1 MFFVSTDEIE
11 VEEFELA
18 ACQMAVLNEKKTQE
32 FLHKGENPCI
42 VFCGKVFNLV
52 TRELGTAYEF
62 QQGKELR
69 GRFKIWNR
77 KNQYSMDRAYEF
89 LANSMK

>member
-18 ACQMAVLNEKKTQE
+18 AGQMAVLNEEKTRE
-32 FLHKGENPCI
+32 FLNNGENPCI
-42 VFCGKVFNLV
+42 VFCGKIFNLV

-69 GRFKIWNR
+69 GRFKIWNK
-77 KNQYSMDRAYEF
+77 KNQYSKHRAYDF
-89 LANSMK
+89 LADSMK